1 MWRLDQVD
9 RRALAAEI
17 NGVINPN
24 LPNSQRCVCLGST
37 TASFLFLFFAHSIA
51 KEIEKELRRN
61 EKKGEYIYNPTTSK
75 N

>member
-1 MWRLDQVD
+1 MWRLEQVD

-51 KEIEKELRRN
+51 TEIGKELERN
-61 EKKGEYIYNPTTSK
+61 EKKREYIYNPTTSI